1 MHKIAVIGLGNVGT
15 TVAHM
20 LLMAGLVDELVL
32 IDKNEKKVA
41 AEYNDFADAF
51 PRTAHSAVIKQNDYR
66 ELADTDIIITAFG
79 DIEATNRTG
88 GPLCRVA
95 DQQAECPRA
104 GRKDQGEWLQ
114 RYLDQH
120 LQPM

>member
-32 IDKNEKKVA
+32 IDQNEKKVA

-79 DIEATNRTG
+79 DIAATNRTG
-88 GPLCRVA
+88 TDLPSYRSTSRMPGRSV
-95 DQQAECPRA
+95 PRSRRA
-104 GRKDQGEWLQ
+104 ASTGS
-114 RYLDQH
+114 
-120 LQPM
+120 